1 MENGTI
7 IPVES
12 LQIKSNLGLG
22 VYIKEKK
29 KSVILA
35 KAWICVA
42 FWERPSDINRVHI
55 SSSDF
60 FQVAKTCFL
69 LI

>member
-1 MENGTI
+1 MVLLFLWKAFKLN
-7 IPVES
+7 
-12 LQIKSNLGLG
+12 QIWALVCTLN
-22 VYIKEKK
+22 KK

>member
-1 MENGTI
+1 MANGTI

-29 KSVILA
+29 ECHSS
-35 KAWICVA
+35 CVA
-42 FWERPSDINRVHI
+42 FWERLSDINRVHI